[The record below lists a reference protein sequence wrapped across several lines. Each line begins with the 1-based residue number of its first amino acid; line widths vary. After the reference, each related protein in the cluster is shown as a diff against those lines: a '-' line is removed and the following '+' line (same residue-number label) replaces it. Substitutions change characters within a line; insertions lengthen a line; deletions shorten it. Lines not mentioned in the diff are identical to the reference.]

1 MDYNK
6 IEDAVFKKAMEIFKD
21 SASEFFDLDLK
32 IIAPAETELKN
43 IDIKTNAMDY
53 LFYTSN
59 GEYLH
64 FEFQTTKKKEDIS
77 RFLYYDASLY
87 YRSKININTIV
98 VYSSEITDTVTHLN
112 CGSIRYDIKSFYMK
126 NYNGDEKLQ
135 TIEYKVNNNIDL
147 TQQDIMTL
155 SFIPLMSSKKSK
167 SEITLESIEIA
178 KNIQD
183 NNDKNNCLMLLYAL
197 FDKFGD
203 DISKKRFKEVVSMT
217 EVGRMIYEE
226 GIEKG
231 IAEILIKQ
239 LTKKFKIIPEEYKE
253 KIRSLPQDVLEI
265 IGTEIFDINSIDE
278 LKKYF

>member
-1 MDYNK
+1 
-6 IEDAVFKKAMEIFKD
+6 
-21 SASEFFDLDLK
+21 
-32 IIAPAETELKN
+32 
-43 IDIKTNAMDY
+43 
-53 LFYTSN
+53 
-59 GEYLH
+59 
-64 FEFQTTKKKEDIS
+64 
-77 RFLYYDASLY
+77 
-87 YRSKININTIV
+87 
-98 VYSSEITDTVTHLN
+98 
-112 CGSIRYDIKSFYMK
+112 
-126 NYNGDEKLQ
+126 
-135 TIEYKVNNNIDL
+135 
-147 TQQDIMTL
+147 MTL
-155 SFIPLMSSKKSK
+155 SFIPLMSSQKSK